1 MLQVNLIKQNPE
13 EVKKK
18 LAIKNF
24 NELNLVDEIIS
35 LDEERKKLNF
45 QFDET
50 KAGINAVSKEIGQ
63 LMSKGK
69 KEEADTKKKE
79 VENFKIKLEPVQQQ
93 LDVAEKKLTDL
104 ILRLPNLPSE
114 KVPLGKTPEENE
126 VVKVGGSKP
135 ELFARA
141 VPHWELAKK
150 YDLIDFE
157 LGNKITGSGFPFYKN
172 KGAKLQ
178 RSLIQYFLD
187 YNIAAGYIEYMPPL
201 MVNADTAYGTGQLPD
216 KEGQMYYATEDKFY
230 LIPTAEVPLTNIYRD
245 VILKEIDLP
254 VKMTAYTPCFRREA
268 GSYGKDVRGLNRLHQ
283 FDKVEVVQLVQPE
296 KSYDVLEEMVVHVEK
311 LVQSMGLH
319 YRILRLCGGDMS
331 FASAL
336 TYDFEVYSAAQE
348 RWLEVSSVSNFETF
362 QSNRMKARYKDANG
376 KTQLLHTL
384 NGSSLALPRILA
396 CLLENNQTENGI
408 LLPPILQS
416 YFGSEMI

>member
-18 LAIKNF
+18 LAVKNF
-24 NELNLVDEIIS
+24 KELNLVDEIIS

-45 QFDET
+45 EFDET
-50 KAGINAVSKEIGQ
+50 KAGINAASKEIGQ
-63 LMSKGK
+63 LMAKGK
-69 KEEADTKKKE
+69 KEEAEARKKD
-79 VENFKIKLEPVQQQ
+79 VETFKIKLEPIQQE
-93 LDVAEKKLTDL
+93 LEVAEIKLTDL

-114 KVPLGKTPEENE
+114 KVPPGKMPEDNE
-126 VVKVGGSKP
+126 LVRMGGSKP
-135 ELFARA
+135 ELFPGA

-157 LGNKITGSGFPFYKN
+157 LGNKVTGSGFPFYKN

-178 RSLIQYFLD
+178 RALIQYFLD

-216 KEGQMYYATEDKFY
+216 KEGQMYFATEDKFY

-283 FDKVEVVQLVQPE
+283 FDKVEIVQLVHAE
-296 KSYDVLEEMVVHVEK
+296 KSYDVLEDMVTHVEK
-311 LVQSMGLH
+311 AGAVF
-319 YRILRLCGGDMS
+319 RIALS
-331 FASAL
+331 HFA
-336 TYDFEVYSAAQE
+336 FM
-348 RWLEVSSVSNFETF
+348 RW
-362 QSNRMKARYKDANG
+362 
-376 KTQLLHTL
+376 
-384 NGSSLALPRILA
+384 
-396 CLLENNQTENGI
+396 
-408 LLPPILQS
+408 
-416 YFGSEMI
+416 

>member
-18 LAIKNF
+18 LAVKNF
-24 NELNLVDEIIS
+24 KELHLIDEIIS

-45 QFDET
+45 EFDET
-50 KAGINAVSKEIGQ
+50 KAGVNATSKEIGQ
-63 LMSKGK
+63 LMGKGK
-69 KEEADTKKKE
+69 KEEAEAMKKV
-79 VENFKIKLEPVQQQ
+79 VEDYKIKLEPIQQE
-93 LDVAEKKLTDL
+93 LEVAEKKLNDL

-114 KVPLGKTPEENE
+114 KVPLGKTPEDNE
-126 VVKVGGSKP
+126 VVRMGGSKP
-135 ELFARA
+135 ELFAGA
-141 VPHWELAKK
+141 VPHWDLTKK

-187 YNIAAGYIEYMPPL
+187 YNIAAGYVEYMPPL

-245 VILKEIDLP
+245 VILKESELP

-283 FDKVEVVQLVQPE
+283 FDKVEIVQLVQPE

-311 LVQSMGLH
+311 LVQSLGLH

-336 TYDFEVYSAAQE
+336 TYDFEVYSAAQQK
-348 RWLEVSSVSNFETF
+348 WLEVSSVSNFETF
-362 QSNRMKARYKDANG
+362 QSNRMKARFKDAGG
-376 KTQLLHTL
+376 KSQLVHTL

-408 LLPPILQS
+408 VLPPVLQS

>member
-1 MLQVNLIKQNPE
+1 MLQVNLIKQNPD
-13 EVKKK
+13 EVKRK
-18 LAIKNF
+18 LAVKNF
-24 NELNLVDEIIS
+24 KDLNLVDEIIS
-35 LDEERKKLNF
+35 LDEARRKLSFK
-45 QFDET
+45 FDET
-50 KAGINAVSKEIGQ
+50 KAGINTASKEIGQ
-63 LMSKGK
+63 LMSKGQK
-69 KEEADTKKKE
+69 QEADTRKKE
-79 VENFKIKLEPVQQQ
+79 VEAFKLKLDPIQQE
-93 LDVAEKKLTDL
+93 LETTERKLTDL
-104 ILRLPNLPSE
+104 LLRLPNLPSE
-114 KVPLGKTPEENE
+114 KVPAGKTPEDNE
-126 VVKVGGSKP
+126 VVRTGGSKP
-135 ELFARA
+135 ELFAGA
-141 VPHWELAKK
+141 VPHWDLAKK

-157 LGNKITGSGFPFYKN
+157 LGNKVTGSGFPFYKN

-187 YNIAAGYIEYMPPL
+187 YNIAAGYTEYMPPL
-201 MVNADTAYGTGQLPD
+201 MVNTDTAYGTGQLPD
-216 KEGQMYYATEDKFY
+216 KEGQMYFATEDKFY

-245 VILKEIDLP
+245 VIVKETDLP

-296 KSYDVLEEMVVHVEK
+296 KSYDVLEDMVAHVEK
-311 LVQSMGLH
+311 LVQSLGLH

-348 RWLEVSSVSNFETF
+348 KWLEVSSVSNFETF

-408 LLPPILQS
+408 LLPPVLQS
-416 YFGSEMI
+416 YLGSEMI